1 MFSWLK
7 KNAAKT
13 PEPAEK
19 ETKETEPKPAGQKP
33 AASKPAEPKTP
44 AAETKDGAEEF
55 LDDVTFIQDMKK
67 LMAGPWYQ
75 YDILLAARPYG
86 WGYMLSTL
94 DYIAG
99 ADLFN
104 ISEVVTGEM
113 NMPKTS
119 NIAETFNK
127 GGCKCAA
134 VEELKTERG
143 MLSAAGVSKEIGP
156 VKIVWINQTR
166 VLRFFTMFDDS
177 VKIEK
182 YAETLI
188 RRTFGTENAMKRG
201 KPIPPK
207 G

>member
-1 MFSWLK
+1 M
-7 KNAAKT
+7 
-13 PEPAEK
+13 
-19 ETKETEPKPAGQKP
+19 
-33 AASKPAEPKTP
+33 
-44 AAETKDGAEEF
+44 
-55 LDDVTFIQDMKK
+55 
-67 LMAGPWYQ
+67 
-75 YDILLAARPYG
+75 
-86 WGYMLSTL
+86 
-94 DYIAG
+94 
-99 ADLFN
+99 
-104 ISEVVTGEM
+104 
-113 NMPKTS
+113 
-119 NIAETFNK
+119 

-143 MLSAAGVSKEIGP
+143 MLSAAGVSKEIGL